1 MLKIIEKPN
10 TDDIF
15 KHFEDIFSYFPNY
28 NPVKYKSSY
37 DFRDGVLNEFETL
50 YKFELPV
57 PGLSKKD
64 VNVTVL
70 NNEVTV
76 GYSVEKSEDK
86 TMFISTNFLK
96 TFTTQNGNMENI
108 SATVENGVL
117 TIVIPKQ
124 VKSEKVI
131 EIK

>member
-1 MLKIIEKPN
+1 M
-10 TDDIF
+10 
-15 KHFEDIFSYFPNY
+15 
-28 NPVKYKSSY
+28 
-37 DFRDGVLNEFETL
+37 NEFETL

-76 GYSVEKSEDK
+76 GYSVEKSKEK
-86 TMFISTNFLK
+86 TMFISTNFLR

-117 TIVIPKQ
+117 TVTIPKQ

>member
-1 MLKIIEKPN
+1 M
-10 TDDIF
+10 
-15 KHFEDIFSYFPNY
+15 
-28 NPVKYKSSY
+28 
-37 DFRDGVLNEFETL
+37 
-50 YKFELPV
+50 

-76 GYSVEKSEDK
+76 GYSVEKSKEK
-86 TMFISTNFLK
+86 TMFISTNFLR

-117 TIVIPKQ
+117 TVTIPKQ